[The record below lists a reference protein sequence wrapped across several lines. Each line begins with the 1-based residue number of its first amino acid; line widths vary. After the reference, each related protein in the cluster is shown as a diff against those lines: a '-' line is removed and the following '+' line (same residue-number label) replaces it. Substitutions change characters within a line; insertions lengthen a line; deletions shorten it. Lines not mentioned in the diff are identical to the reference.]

1 MNQFRMSF
9 LKCSLFFLPF
19 IVQGQIDT
27 INISQLVVLSNGK
40 FEGVENF
47 IKSEDLTYIENYVPS
62 ETLFY
67 FHDTPFTGVAK
78 KVDLRQI
85 TYITFRNGIVHGKWY
100 DETIWNGHLTFD
112 GNFENGRKSGIWKT
126 SIDHKMIRLESYRDD
141 KLNGVSINYQD
152 YVRFESNFDKNRDS
166 TNNTYFGYLLDDKK
180 LTVNGFIV
188 EQFKDDKLI
197 SETCYIGK
205 EKANGELKC
214 LRIENGDTSVTDV
227 TFFKDGK
234 FIGERFFCHESSFIY
249 REIKLLGNGL
259 VEYVEYDCF
268 SGNQETRSFY
278 KPKKLFS
285 SRLTYVSEENFE
297 LQE

>member
-1 MNQFRMSF
+1 MNQFRMSL

-19 IVQGQIDT
+19 VVQGQIDT

-47 IKSEDLTYIENYVPS
+47 IKSEDLTFTENYVPS
-62 ETLFY
+62 ETFFY
-67 FHDTPFTGVAK
+67 FEDTPFTGVAK

-85 TYITFRNGIVHGKWY
+85 TYITFKNGIIHGKWY

-112 GNFENGRKSGIWKT
+112 GNYENGRKSGIWKT
-126 SIDHKMIRLESYRDD
+126 SSDHKMIRLESYRDD

-152 YVRFESNFDKNRDS
+152 YVRLESNFDEKRDS
-166 TNNTYFGYLLDDKK
+166 TDKTFFIFLLNDKI
-180 LTVNGFIV
+180 LDVNGFNV
-188 EQFKDDKLI
+188 EQYIDDKLI
-197 SETCYIGK
+197 SETFYIGK

-214 LRIENGDTSVTDV
+214 LMINNGDTSLTDV
-227 TFFKDGK
+227 KFYKDGK
-234 FIGERFFCHESSFIY
+234 FIGERLFCHESSFIY
-249 REIKLLGNGL
+249 SEITLLGNGL
-259 VEYVEYDCF
+259 IEYAEYDCI
-268 SGNQETRSFY
+268 SGNQATRSFY